1 MWSRFR
7 ECVGRDTRRCRI
19 TRSCPVGAALTPMPG
34 FAVPRGTLC
43 PVQTPEAAPRRGWP
57 AVAVPPWVAGQ
68 LAWLLPAA
76 VAAVVVTY
84 RAARPVPWRDE
95 FASWSA
101 ATRTVPEI
109 VALGRH
115 IDGVLVPYYL
125 FLHFW
130 IGWFGDSPA
139 AMRAPSMLA
148 MIAMTAAVAILAT
161 RFRGRAAGLL
171 AGLLTAVLPVV
182 SRYGQEA
189 RGYAF
194 AALFATVATLAMA
207 AALERPRWWR
217 WVAYALCVLLVGL
230 SHLISLL
237 VVAGH
242 LVAVVVA
249 AVHERRRRPL
259 WGLPAAAAGVGGV
272 LLLTRDGLGQQ
283 NAQLNWLS
291 TAQPKILT
299 SVPELL
305 FLSPIVGGAVFAL
318 ALFALHRGQP
328 TPAIVRA
335 VLLWLTV
342 LPPIGLLFAY
352 DRLVGPIFVGRYLLF
367 AVPLLCVLAGAGLT
381 ALRLPVALVAV
392 LVVGVLGLPLQS
404 EVRREH
410 SPFDYRAAAAV
421 VGANEEP
428 GDGIVYAPRGGW
440 QLVDIGLEYYLRGR
454 APRDVLLAESE
465 TQDASLWATE
475 CADPAACLKGVTRVW
490 VVAADN
496 LDPAFRADATNQLT
510 AAQRAALRAA
520 YAPQRSWRV
529 DGFTI
534 TLFAAR
540 PAPG

>member
-1 MWSRFR
+1 M
-7 ECVGRDTRRCRI
+7 
-19 TRSCPVGAALTPMPG
+19 
-34 FAVPRGTLC
+34 
-43 PVQTPEAAPRRGWP
+43 PVQTPVAPPQRRWP
-57 AVAVPPWVAGQ
+57 AVAVPSWAAGL
-68 LAWLLPAA
+68 LAWIMPAV
-76 VAAVVVTY
+76 VAALIVTHG
-84 RAARPVPWRDE
+84 AARPEPWRDE

-109 VALGRH
+109 VALGKH

-130 IGWFGDSPA
+130 IRWFGDSPT

-148 MIAMTAAVAILAT
+148 MIAMTAVAAILAT
-161 RFRGRAAGLL
+161 RFWGPAAGLL
-171 AGLLTAVLPVV
+171 AGLLTAALPVV

-194 AALFATVATLAMA
+194 AALFATVATLVLA

-217 WVAYALCVLLVGL
+217 WVAYALCVLLAGL

-249 AVHERRRRPL
+249 AVHERRRRAL
-259 WGLPAAAAGVGGV
+259 WGLPAAAAGACGV
-272 LLLTRDGLGQQ
+272 LLLIRDGLGEH

-291 TAQPKILT
+291 TADPKILT
-299 SVPELL
+299 NVPELL

-318 ALFALHRGQP
+318 ALFALHRGRP
-328 TPAIVRA
+328 TPTIVRA

-342 LPPIGLLFAY
+342 LLPIALLFAY

-367 AVPLLCVLAGAGLT
+367 AVPLLCVLAGGGLT
-381 ALRLPVALVAV
+381 ALRLPLALVAV
-392 LVVGVLGLPLQS
+392 AVVGLLGWPLQS

-421 VGANEEP
+421 VDTNEEP
-428 GDGIVYAPRGGW
+428 GDGIIYAPRGGW
-440 QLVDIGLEYYLRGR
+440 QLVDTGLEYYLRGR

-465 TQDASLWATE
+465 TQNASLWATE
-475 CADPAACLKGVTRVW
+475 CVDPAACLKGVARVW

-496 LDPAFRADATNQLT
+496 LDPAFRANATNQLSG
-510 AAQRAALRAA
+510 AQRTALLAA
-520 YAPQRSWRV
+520 YAQQRSWRA

-540 PAPG
+540 PATG